1 MTNKP
6 MLSVELRKALADFIE
21 YSVPGPYGAD
31 EKWYSDKQAL
41 RTLLDKPVCHNCA
54 GLERNIPC
62 PECKPAAQP
71 QGEVERLR
79 AELRS
84 APLREALLEQ
94 VKGERDRMIERTIEL
109 SAQVDDRDSVLREVA
124 DLDPRGEL
132 LGWQLDGKIDAI
144 LSTSAEPKPRGEQ
157 VGMLLI
163 DEYFD
168 NLEVGDVD
176 VQLDKEVCGRLAQ
189 SHPGQS
195 LAIYVELPAPVA
207 DHTQCEECKGWGY
220 HENYYEG
227 GGTECGE
234 CGGSGKAP
242 VAVFMPDVDELAQII
257 RKFNG
262 SHTLGAGSLAEAILE
277 EVARLNVV
285 KI

>member
-6 MLSVELRKALADFIE
+6 MLRVDRELIELAVKAIEKHHSSVSWSIATELRA
-21 YSVPGPYGAD
+21 
-31 EKWYSDKQAL
+31 
-41 RTLLDKPVCHNCA
+41 LLDKPVCHNCA

-124 DLDPRGEL
+124 DLDPRGEF

-157 VGMLLI
+157 AGMLLI
-163 DEYFD
+163 DELFD
-168 NLEVGDVD
+168 NREVGDVD

-207 DHTQCEECKGWGY
+207 
-220 HENYYEG
+220 
-227 GGTECGE
+227 
-234 CGGSGKAP
+234 
-242 VAVFMPDVDELAQII
+242 VVMPNVDELAQII
-257 RKFNG
+257 RKVNG

-277 EVARLNVV
+277 EVARLNGV
-285 KI
+285 KP